1 MEINVDKEKEVRIK
15 PIEKNM
21 IFFNLKPVFS
31 VLSVK
36 RYLIGIQKHG
46 INISQAVI
54 PKSQ

>member
-15 PIEKNM
+15 PIDKTI
-21 IFFNLKPVFS
+21 IFFNLSSVFS

-36 RYLIGIQKHG
+36 RYFIGIKKHG

-54 PKSQ
+54 PKNQ

>member
-15 PIEKNM
+15 PIDKTI
-21 IFFNLKPVFS
+21 IFFNLNSVFS
-31 VLSVK
+31 FLSVK
-36 RYLIGIQKHG
+36 RYFIGIKKHG

>member
-15 PIEKNM
+15 PIDKTI
-21 IFFNLKPVFS
+21 IFFNLNSVFS

-36 RYLIGIQKHG
+36 RYFIGIKKHG

>member
-1 MEINVDKEKEVRIK
+1 MEINVDKEKEVRTK
-15 PIEKNM
+15 PSDKTI
-21 IFFNLKPVFS
+21 IFFNLNSVFS

-36 RYLIGIQKHG
+36 RYFIGIKKHG